1 MLLQVI
7 LEGIG
12 LGVLL
17 ILVCA
22 IGICKG
28 AVGMVHLYSQEVQER
43 CVTLGL
49 TTHAKIKRNALV
61 FKAVCV
67 PGYIAYV
74 LVCVYALN
82 GAKGFVQGFWQ
93 LLVIL
98 SVMNLIDRF
107 WVDGYWVGHT
117 NAWEIPGTEDLK
129 PYITAKDKGK
139 KWLFGTIGMAVIS
152 AALAAIMMLFM
163 KYEVIE
169 MLLQTYGDRRNPAV
183 LFFHAMGVTGAS
195 SEPIARYLQDRYFCI
210 LPTST
215 VYCEGQKYVSKQDE
229 IRQVEDFLHRQGVER
244 LAMVVASSIG
254 ADLAMAFLTQTKLPV
269 EHAFFDGGQFAQ
281 IGKGT
286 RRIMTPFL
294 YFTIKSLYWSKGGTL
309 KKILWCDD
317 DSIKSY
323 FIDAG
328 KNLTYTNLRRQI
340 LDSLED
346 KPFPALSE
354 ELQKHLYFEF
364 GSIEDHFKYRQAVIE
379 AYPCGNYPVFEGYDH
394 MQYQIRDPKGFAEML
409 AFIAEQDGMPKL
421 PFIRK

>member
-22 IGICKG
+22 IGIRKG

-49 TTHAKIKRNALV
+49 TTHAKIKRNALI

-74 LVCVYALN
+74 LVCVY
-82 GAKGFVQGFWQ
+82 
-93 LLVIL
+93 
-98 SVMNLIDRF
+98 
-107 WVDGYWVGHT
+107 
-117 NAWEIPGTEDLK
+117 
-129 PYITAKDKGK
+129 
-139 KWLFGTIGMAVIS
+139 
-152 AALAAIMMLFM
+152 
-163 KYEVIE
+163 
-169 MLLQTYGDRRNPAV
+169 
-183 LFFHAMGVTGAS
+183 
-195 SEPIARYLQDRYFCI
+195 
-210 LPTST
+210 
-215 VYCEGQKYVSKQDE
+215 
-229 IRQVEDFLHRQGVER
+229 RQGVER

-281 IGKGT
+281 IGKGM

-294 YFTIKSLYWSKGGTL
+294 YFAIKSLYWSKGGTL

-340 LDSLED
+340 SDSLED
-346 KPFPALSE
+346 KPFPPLSK
-354 ELQKHLYFEF
+354 ELQKHTCFEF
-364 GSIEDHFKYRQAVIE
+364 GSIEDHFKYRQAVME
-379 AYPCGNYPVFEGYDH
+379 AYPCGHYPVFEGYNH
-394 MQYQIRDPKGFAEML
+394 MRYQIRDPKGFAEML
-409 AFIAEQDGMPKL
+409 AHIAERDCMPEL